1 MTKTTD
7 KETLAT
13 EKVVVFVNWTISVDE
28 EGLVIATSRWEILK
42 DGGLEEFSKTEIFNL
57 VDSNEIEKFA
67 KACKALAKV
76 GRLVQSATWLL
87 KGGEV
92 EGKIYPPK
100 YQAEVLA

>member
-1 MTKTTD
+1 MK
-7 KETLAT
+7 KKAQEVLAT

-42 DGGLEEFSKTEIFNL
+42 DWVLEEFSKTEIF
-57 VDSNEIEKFA
+57 SISETSEIEKFA

-76 GRLVQSATWLL
+76 WRLVQSATRLL
-87 KGGEV
+87 KGWEV
-92 EGKIYPPK
+92 EWKFYSPK